1 LNPNYVIPGSSELGQ
16 KFQNDPFS
24 CYKGSSMDPK
34 FIELRKK
41 EEQKKE
47 ADKKKTLK
55 ETVKD

>member
-1 LNPNYVIPGSSELGQ
+1 MDQKYV
-16 KFQNDPFS
+16 
-24 CYKGSSMDPK
+24 
-34 FIELRKK
+34 ELRKK